1 MSKAKK
7 QFCFNCGAELGV
19 YAAYYGDLQNCGS
32 AECLRA
38 ERETLQAEREEAH
51 QRLDDEMGYGNW

>member
-7 QFCFNCGAELGV
+7 QYCFNCGEDLGV
-19 YAAYYGDLQNCGS
+19 YEAYYGDLQNCG
-32 AECLRA
+32 APECMRA